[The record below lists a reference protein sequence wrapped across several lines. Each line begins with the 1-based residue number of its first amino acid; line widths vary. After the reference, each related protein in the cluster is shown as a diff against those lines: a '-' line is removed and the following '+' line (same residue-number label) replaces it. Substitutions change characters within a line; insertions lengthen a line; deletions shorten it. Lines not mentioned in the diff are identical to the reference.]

1 MVTAP
6 SSFAPIKS
14 SPLQCF
20 SLTRCTSQ
28 DETHLDVFSST
39 FTVAILADK
48 PSPTKHFSWKK
59 CSCFLPTKSW
69 KKNKRCK
76 KEIYNYNTLK
86 QHWKLDAIHF
96 HATSNDKMGPTWPS
110 LIASKHGKPPSICV
124 QHLPPLSHGHPWS
137 KFHGCRGVECLQLIQ
152 KCLSEFAH
160 FSLEAL
166 GIPAFFGQFA
176 SVSFGTKVTNKTPHL
191 CCCVL
196 GTSPPSFQSRE
207 QR

>member
-6 SSFAPIKS
+6 SNFAPMKS

-59 CSCFLPTKSW
+59 SSCFLPTKNWNTINAAS
-69 KKNKRCK
+69 KKYTT
-76 KEIYNYNTLK
+76 INYNTLK

-96 HATSNDKMGPTWPS
+96 HSTSNDKMGPTWPS

-124 QHLPPLSHGHPWS
+124 QHLPPWLAMDDECSQL
-137 KFHGCRGVECLQLIQ
+137 GVP
-152 KCLSEFAH
+152 
-160 FSLEAL
+160 AL
-166 GIPAFFGQFA
+166 FGQFA